1 MQTKRQEVL
10 MKKMEIKEYLKNKG
24 ITFKEVTHQ
33 AVYTVEESKKLNIHD
48 ELKGIHSKNL
58 FLKNRKGNKFYL
70 IILPE
75 NKKLDL
81 ELFENKLNEK
91 LKFANEEE
99 LKEILGLTRGA
110 VTPFGLINDAES
122 KVNIIIDKEILESDY
137 VNFHPNVNTAT
148 LNLSKKDFQ
157 KYLSSLKNEVTIT

>member
-99 LKEILGLTRGA
+99 LKKILGLNFDSPSFINQNG
-110 VTPFGLINDAES
+110 VTAPLVNPKISLSPYSFANFNFSFNLFSNSS
-122 KVNIIIDKEILESDY
+122 KSSFLFSGNIIR
-137 VNFHPNVNTAT
+137 
-148 LNLSKKDFQ
+148 
-157 KYLSSLKNEVTIT
+157 